1 MLRMCNVKI
10 EYKKFVSHK
19 NEFFLW
25 HVITFL
31 LLRDNRNI
39 SSRHSI
45 LNNVQKK
52 KNFCYTKNNFVS
64 KQKVL
69 CAQKVMRSQPNQVD
83 VAQKSVLRQQKKL
96 LLRQKNNTC
105 RQKQDEKK
113 ILCAEKSY

>member
-1 MLRMCNVKI
+1 ML
-10 EYKKFVSHK
+10 
-19 NEFFLW
+19 
-25 HVITFL
+25 
-31 LLRDNRNI
+31 
-39 SSRHSI
+39 
-45 LNNVQKK
+45 
-52 KNFCYTKNNFVS
+52 

-69 CAQKVMRSQPNQVD
+69 CAQKLMRSQPNQVD